1 MNSDGDKDD
10 DDDDDNDYGDSGAML
25 GAVQMLIRIMVAM
38 MITKVMIMMMTM
50 MVVVVMMM
58 MMMIVV
64 MVKMFNCC
72 DGTTV
77 GDEIDVDVVTV
88 EKTMVKDEISSIGPL
103 GYVQVHVLGIVP

>member
-1 MNSDGDKDD
+1 
-10 DDDDDNDYGDSGAML
+10 ML

-38 MITKVMIMMMTM
+38 MITKVMIMMMM
-50 MVVVVMMM
+50 MMMVVVMMM

-103 GYVQVHVLGIVP
+103 GYVQVHVLGIVPWDYAQLLETMHSS